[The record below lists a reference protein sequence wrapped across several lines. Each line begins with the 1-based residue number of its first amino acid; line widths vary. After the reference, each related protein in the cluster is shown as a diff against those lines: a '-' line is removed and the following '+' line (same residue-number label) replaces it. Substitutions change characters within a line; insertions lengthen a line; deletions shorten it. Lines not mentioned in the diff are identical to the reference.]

1 MLHYSGL
8 SEVTG
13 VPLLLGQLFQNL
25 ISNSLKFAHSERTP
39 VITINTV
46 KEGNVSRIIYSDNG
60 IGFKNEY
67 AEKIFEVFQRLHTKD
82 QYEGTGIGLAIV
94 KKIISLHKG
103 EIRAYG
109 EEGKGCRFEMELG
122 E

>member
-1 MLHYSGL
+1 
-8 SEVTG
+8 
-13 VPLLLGQLFQNL
+13 LLLGQLFQNL

-39 VITINTV
+39 VITIQVV
-46 KEGNVSRIIYSDNG
+46 KAGNVTRIIYSDNG

-67 AEKIFEVFQRLHTKD
+67 AAKIFEVFQRLHTKD

-94 KKIISLHKG
+94 KKIVSLHKG

-109 EEGKGCRFEMELG
+109 KEGEGARFEMELG